1 MTKLLELAFAK
12 AAKLP
17 DAEQELLASRLLTEL
32 EDETAFDAAI
42 TQSGDKL
49 AQLAE
54 AALREHRAGKTR
66 ILDPDQL

>member
-1 MTKLLELAFAK
+1 MTKLLEQAFAK

-17 DAEQELLASRLLTEL
+17 EAEQEVLASRLLTEL

-42 TQSGDKL
+42 AQSGDKL

-54 AALREHRAGKTR
+54 AALKEHRAGKTK